1 MRRKLYIAYG
11 SNLNKE
17 QMARRCPTARYVG
30 IGMVEGYELKFKG
43 RPEGAYATIDPKK
56 GGTVP
61 VAIWEI
67 QPYDEFRLHQYEG
80 YPNHY
85 FTKNIPV
92 KIGNHEV
99 TGMVYIMNLRAQ
111 ANRPSKHYYQTVE
124 QGYKD
129 CDLDTAYLEAAFERT
144 EAEMAECQTVSAND
158 EEEDWKEDETDDEDF
173 YTGADEDHQNYSGE
187 VEDSRADLDDWFR
200 NCDEPDDDFDE
211 DEDEGYNP
219 YPLHF

>member
-30 IGMVEGYELKFKG
+30 TGMVEGYELKFKG

-111 ANRPSKHYYQTVE
+111 ANLPSDKYYDTVE

-129 CDLDTAYLEAAFERT
+129 CDLDIAYLEAAKERSK
-144 EAEMAECQTVSAND
+144 AEMAERKSTFTD
-158 EEEDWKEDETDDEDF
+158 DWKEDETDDEDF
-173 YTGADEDHQNYSGE
+173 YTGADENHQNDSGE

-200 NCDEPDDDFDE
+200 NCDEPDDDVDE
-211 DEDEGYNP
+211 DEDEGYAQS
-219 YPLHF
+219 PLHF

>member
-11 SNLNKE
+11 SNLNKG

-30 IGMVEGYELKFKG
+30 TGMVEGYELKFKG

-111 ANRPSKHYYQTVE
+111 ANLPSDKYYDTVE

-129 CDLDTAYLEAAFERT
+129 CDLDIAYLEAAKERSK
-144 EAEMAECQTVSAND
+144 AEMAERKSTFTD
-158 EEEDWKEDETDDEDF
+158 DWKEDESDDEDF
-173 YTGADEDHQNYSGE
+173 YTGADENHQNDSGE

-200 NCDEPDDDFDE
+200 NCDEPDDDVDE
-211 DEDEGYNP
+211 DEDEGYAQS
-219 YPLHF
+219 PLHF

>member
-17 QMARRCPTARYVG
+17 QMAWRCPTARYVG
-30 IGMVEGYELKFKG
+30 TGMVEGYELKFKG

-56 GGTVP
+56 GGRVP

-85 FTKNIPV
+85 FTRNIPV

-111 ANRPSKHYYQTVE
+111 ANLPSKHYYKTVE
-124 QGYKD
+124 KGYED
-129 CDLDTAYLEAAFERT
+129 CGLDTAYLQAAMKRS
-144 EAEMAECQTVSAND
+144 EAEMTERKSTFTD
-158 EEEDWKEDETDDEDF
+158 DWKEDESDDED
-173 YTGADEDHQNYSGE
+173 YDLDSDESDQNYSGE
-187 VEDSRADLDDWFR
+187 VEDSREDVDDWFR
-200 NCDEPDDDFDE
+200 NCDEPDDDVDE
-211 DEDEGYNP
+211 DEDEGYAQS
-219 YPLHF
+219 PLHF

>member
-1 MRRKLYIAYG
+1 MYIAYG

-30 IGMVEGYELKFKG
+30 TGMVEGYELKFKG

-211 DEDEGYNP
+211 DEDEVYNP

>member
-30 IGMVEGYELKFKG
+30 TGMVEGYELKFKG
-43 RPEGAYATIDPKK
+43 RPDGAYATIDPKK
-56 GGTVP
+56 GGRVP

-111 ANRPSKHYYQTVE
+111 TNLPSKHYYKTVE
-124 QGYKD
+124 KGYED
-129 CDLDTAYLEAAFERT
+129 CGLDTAYLQAAMKRS
-144 EAEMAECQTVSAND
+144 EAEMTERKSTFTD
-158 EEEDWKEDETDDEDF
+158 DWKEDEADDED
-173 YTGADEDHQNYSGE
+173 YDLDSDESDQNDSGE

-200 NCDEPDDDFDE
+200 NCDEPDDDIDE
-211 DEDEGYNP
+211 DEDEGYAQS
-219 YPLHF
+219 PLHF

>member
-30 IGMVEGYELKFKG
+30 TGMVEGYELKFKG

-56 GGTVP
+56 GGKVP

-111 ANRPSKHYYQTVE
+111 ANLPSDKYYDTVE

-129 CDLDTAYLEAAFERT
+129 CDLDIAYLEAAKERSK
-144 EAEMAECQTVSAND
+144 AEMAERKSTFTD
-158 EEEDWKEDETDDEDF
+158 DWKEDETDDEDF
-173 YTGADEDHQNYSGE
+173 YTGADENHQNYSGE

-200 NCDEPDDDFDE
+200 NCDEPDDDVDE
-211 DEDEGYNP
+211 DEDEGYAQS
-219 YPLHF
+219 PLHF

>member
-1 MRRKLYIAYG
+1 MYIAYG

-30 IGMVEGYELKFKG
+30 TGMVEGYELKFKG

-187 VEDSRADLDDWFR
+187 VEDSRAGLDDWFR

>member
-17 QMARRCPTARYVG
+17 QMAWRCPTARYVG
-30 IGMVEGYELKFKG
+30 TGTVEGYELKFKG
-43 RPEGAYATIDPKK
+43 RPNGAYATIDPKK

-99 TGMVYIMNLRAQ
+99 TGMVYIMNLQAQ
-111 ANRPSKHYYQTVE
+111 ANLPSEQYYDTVKK
-124 QGYKD
+124 GYED
-129 CDLDTAYLEAAFERT
+129 CGLDTAYLEAAKERT
-144 EAEMAECQTVSAND
+144 EAEMTEREYAFADD
-158 EEEDWKEDETDDEDF
+158 EEEDWEETESDDEDF
-173 YTGADEDHQNYSGE
+173 YTDFDEDHQNHSGE
-187 VEDSRADLDDWFR
+187 VEDSREDLADWFG
-200 NCDEPDDDFDE
+200 NSDEPDDDFNE
-211 DEDEGYNP
+211 DEDEEYNP
-219 YPLHF
+219 CPLHF

>member
-1 MRRKLYIAYG
+1 MYIAYG

-30 IGMVEGYELKFKG
+30 TGMVEGYELKFKG

-111 ANRPSKHYYQTVE
+111 ANLPSDKYYDTVE

-129 CDLDTAYLEAAFERT
+129 CDLDIAYLEAAKERSK
-144 EAEMAECQTVSAND
+144 AEMAERKSTFTD
-158 EEEDWKEDETDDEDF
+158 DWKEDETDDEDF
-173 YTGADEDHQNYSGE
+173 YTGADENHQNDSGE

-200 NCDEPDDDFDE
+200 NCDEPDDDVDE
-211 DEDEGYNP
+211 DEDEGYAQS
-219 YPLHF
+219 PLHF

>member
-17 QMARRCPTARYVG
+17 QMAWRCPTARYVG
-30 IGMVEGYELKFKG
+30 TGMVEGYELKFKG

-56 GGTVP
+56 GGRVP
-61 VAIWEI
+61 VAIWEL

-99 TGMVYIMNLRAQ
+99 TGMVYIMNLQAQ

-129 CDLDTAYLEAAFERT
+129 CDLDTAYLEAAMKRT
-144 EAEMAECQTVSAND
+144 EAEM
-158 EEEDWKEDETDDEDF
+158 EERKSTFTDDWKEDESDDED
-173 YTGADEDHQNYSGE
+173 YDLDSDESDQNYSGE
-187 VEDSRADLDDWFR
+187 VEDSREDVDDWFR
-200 NCDEPDDDFDE
+200 NCDEPDDDCDE
-211 DEDEGYNP
+211 DEDEGYAQS
-219 YPLHF
+219 PLHF

>member
-1 MRRKLYIAYG
+1 MYIAYG

-30 IGMVEGYELKFKG
+30 TGMVEGYELKFKG

-173 YTGADEDHQNYSGE
+173 YTGADENHQNDSGE

>member
-30 IGMVEGYELKFKG
+30 TGMVEGYELKFKG
-43 RPEGAYATIDPKK
+43 RPDGAYATIDPKK
-56 GGTVP
+56 GGSVP

-85 FTKNIPV
+85 FTRNIPV

-111 ANRPSKHYYQTVE
+111 ANLPSKHYYDTVE

-129 CDLDTAYLEAAFERT
+129 CGLDTAYLEAAKERSK
-144 EAEMAECQTVSAND
+144 AEMAERKSIFTD
-158 EEEDWKEDETDDEDF
+158 DWKEDESDDEDF
-173 YTGADEDHQNYSGE
+173 YTCADEDHQNDSGE

-200 NCDEPDDDFDE
+200 NCDEPDDDVDE
-211 DEDEGYNP
+211 DEDEGYAQS
-219 YPLHF
+219 PLHF

>member
-17 QMARRCPTARYVG
+17 QMAWRCPTARYVG
-30 IGMVEGYELKFKG
+30 TGMVEGYELKFKG

-56 GGTVP
+56 GGRVP
-61 VAIWEI
+61 VAIWEL

-111 ANRPSKHYYQTVE
+111 ANLPSKHYYQTVE

-129 CDLDTAYLEAAFERT
+129 CDLDTAYLEAAMKRT
-144 EAEMAECQTVSAND
+144 EAEM
-158 EEEDWKEDETDDEDF
+158 EERKSTFTDDWKEDESDDED
-173 YTGADEDHQNYSGE
+173 YDLDSDESDQNYSGE
-187 VEDSRADLDDWFR
+187 VEDSREDVDDWFR
-200 NCDEPDDDFDE
+200 NCDEPDDDCDE
-211 DEDEGYNP
+211 DEDEGYAQS
-219 YPLHF
+219 PLHF

>member
-30 IGMVEGYELKFKG
+30 TGMVEGYELKFKG
-43 RPEGAYATIDPKK
+43 RPDGAYATIDPKK
-56 GGTVP
+56 GGKVP

-67 QPYDEFRLHQYEG
+67 QPYDEFRLNQYEG
-80 YPNHY
+80 YPNNY
-85 FTKNIPV
+85 FTRNIPV

-111 ANRPSKHYYQTVE
+111 ANLPSKHYYDTVE

-129 CDLDTAYLEAAFERT
+129 CGLDIAYLKAAKERSK
-144 EAEMAECQTVSAND
+144 AEMAERKSTFTD
-158 EEEDWKEDETDDEDF
+158 DWKEDETDDEDWDLVSDEIGQNDS
-173 YTGADEDHQNYSGE
+173 GADEDSDE
-187 VEDSRADLDDWFR
+187 DLDDWYVKS
-200 NCDEPDDDFDE
+200 DESDNDFDE
-211 DEDEGYNP
+211 DEDEGYAQS
-219 YPLHF
+219 PLHF

>member
-1 MRRKLYIAYG
+1 MKRRLYIAYG

-30 IGMVEGYELKFKG
+30 TGMVEGYELKFKG
-43 RPEGAYATIDPKK
+43 RPEGAYATIDPQKD
-56 GGTVP
+56 GRVP

-85 FTKNIPV
+85 FTRNIPV

-111 ANRPSKHYYQTVE
+111 ANLPSKHYYKTVE
-124 QGYKD
+124 KGYED
-129 CDLDTAYLEAAFERT
+129 CGLDTAYLEAAMKRT
-144 EAEMAECQTVSAND
+144 EAEMAERKSTFTD
-158 EEEDWKEDETDDEDF
+158 DWKEDETDDEDF
-173 YTGADEDHQNYSGE
+173 YTGADEDHQNHSGR
-187 VEDSRADLDDWFR
+187 VEDSRADLADWFG
-200 NCDEPDDDFDE
+200 NSDEPDDDFNE
-211 DEDEGYNP
+211 DEDEEYNP
-219 YPLHF
+219 CTLHF

>member
-11 SNLNKE
+11 SNLNKG

-30 IGMVEGYELKFKG
+30 TGMVEGYELKFKG
-43 RPEGAYATIDPKK
+43 RPDGAYATIDPKK
-56 GGTVP
+56 GGRVP

-111 ANRPSKHYYQTVE
+111 ANLPAQHYYDTVE

-129 CDLDTAYLEAAFERT
+129 CDLDIAYLEAAKERSK
-144 EAEMAECQTVSAND
+144 AEMAERKRTITD
-158 EEEDWKEDETDDEDF
+158 DWKEDETDDEDF
-173 YTGADEDHQNYSGE
+173 YTGAYEDHQNDSGE

-200 NCDEPDDDFDE
+200 NCDEPDDDVDE
-211 DEDEGYNP
+211 DEDEGYAQS
-219 YPLHF
+219 PLHF

>member
-1 MRRKLYIAYG
+1 
-11 SNLNKE
+11 
-17 QMARRCPTARYVG
+17 
-30 IGMVEGYELKFKG
+30 MVEGYELKFKG

-111 ANRPSKHYYQTVE
+111 ANLPSDKYYDTVE

-129 CDLDTAYLEAAFERT
+129 CDLDIAYLEAAKERSK
-144 EAEMAECQTVSAND
+144 AEMAERKSTFTD
-158 EEEDWKEDETDDEDF
+158 DWKEDETDDEDF
-173 YTGADEDHQNYSGE
+173 YTGADENHQNDSGE

-200 NCDEPDDDFDE
+200 NCDEPDDDVDE
-211 DEDEGYNP
+211 DEDEGYAQS
-219 YPLHF
+219 PLHF

>member
-30 IGMVEGYELKFKG
+30 TGMVEGYELKFKG

-56 GGTVP
+56 GGRVP

-85 FTKNIPV
+85 FTRNIPV

-111 ANRPSKHYYQTVE
+111 ANLPSKHYYKTVE
-124 QGYKD
+124 KGYED
-129 CDLDTAYLEAAFERT
+129 CGLDTAYLEAAMKRT

-158 EEEDWKEDETDDEDF
+158 EEDWKEDETDDEDF
-173 YTGADEDHQNYSGE
+173 YTGADEDHQNDSGE

-200 NCDEPDDDFDE
+200 NCDEPDDDVDE
-211 DEDEGYNP
+211 DEDEGYAQS
-219 YPLHF
+219 PLHF

>member
-30 IGMVEGYELKFKG
+30 TGMVEGYELKFKG

-56 GGTVP
+56 GGRVP

-111 ANRPSKHYYQTVE
+111 ANLPSDKYYDTVE

-129 CDLDTAYLEAAFERT
+129 CDLDIAYLEAAKERSK
-144 EAEMAECQTVSAND
+144 AEMAERKSTFTD
-158 EEEDWKEDETDDEDF
+158 DWKEDETDDEDF
-173 YTGADEDHQNYSGE
+173 YTGADEDHQNDSGE

-200 NCDEPDDDFDE
+200 NCDEPDDDVDE
-211 DEDEGYNP
+211 DEDEGYAQS
-219 YPLHF
+219 PLHF

>member
-1 MRRKLYIAYG
+1 MKRRLYIAYG

-30 IGMVEGYELKFKG
+30 TGMVEGYELKFKG
-43 RPEGAYATIDPKK
+43 RPDGAYATIDPKK

-67 QPYDEFRLHQYEG
+67 QPYDEFRLNQYEG

-111 ANRPSKHYYQTVE
+111 ANLPSKRYYKTVE
-124 QGYKD
+124 KGYED
-129 CDLDTAYLEAAFERT
+129 CGLDTAYLEAALKRT
-144 EAEMAECQTVSAND
+144 EAEMAERKSTF
-158 EEEDWKEDETDDEDF
+158 TDDEQEEWEEDESD
-173 YTGADEDHQNYSGE
+173 DEDWDLVSDEIGQNDSGSD
-187 VEDSRADLDDWFR
+187 EDSDEDLDDWYVKS
-200 NCDEPDDDFDE
+200 DESDNDFDE
-211 DEDEGYNP
+211 DEDEEYSP

>member
-11 SNLNKE
+11 SNLNKG
-17 QMARRCPTARYVG
+17 QMERRCPTARYVG
-30 IGMVEGYELKFKG
+30 TGMVEGYELKFKG

-56 GGTVP
+56 GGKVP

-67 QPYDEFRLHQYEG
+67 QPYDEFRLNHYEG

-85 FTKNIPV
+85 FTRNIPV

-111 ANRPSKHYYQTVE
+111 ANLPTQHYYDTVE

-129 CDLDTAYLEAAFERT
+129 CGLDIAYLKAAKERSK
-144 EAEMAECQTVSAND
+144 AEMAERKSTFTHD
-158 EEEDWKEDETDDEDF
+158 EEEDWKEDESDDEDF
-173 YTGADEDHQNYSGE
+173 YTGADENHQNDSGE
-187 VEDSRADLDDWFR
+187 VEDSREDLDDWFR
-200 NCDEPDDDFDE
+200 NCDEPDDDVDE
-211 DEDEGYNP
+211 DEDEGYAQS
-219 YPLHF
+219 PLHF